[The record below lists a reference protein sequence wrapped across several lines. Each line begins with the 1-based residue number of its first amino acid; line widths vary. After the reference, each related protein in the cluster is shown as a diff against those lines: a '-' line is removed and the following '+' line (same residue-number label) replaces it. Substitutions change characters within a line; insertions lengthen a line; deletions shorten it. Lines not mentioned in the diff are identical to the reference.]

1 MEKTYKS
8 NLPDFIGASDIA
20 SLTVRAGDKVGV
32 LDFGEDGCYSAYI
45 VDDIAVN
52 IPEYYSCV
60 FSAYSE
66 WLKIY
71 DDDGLSFSKSF
82 DKMKNIKI
90 YRAGDFGCIIQ
101 ILDL

>member
-1 MEKTYKS
+1 MGKTYKS
-8 NLPDFIGASDIA
+8 NLPEFIGASDIA
-20 SLTVRAGDKVGV
+20 SLTVRAGGKVGA

-52 IPEYYSCV
+52 IPAYYTCV
-60 FSAYSE
+60 FSACSE

-71 DDDGLSFSKSF
+71 DDNMLSFSKSF
-82 DKMKNIKI
+82 DEMKNIKI